1 MELLVVT
8 GMSGAG
14 KTQALRT
21 LEDIGYYCV
30 DNLPPQLLVYLLDYA
45 YTGETKRE
53 KTAVTIDI
61 RSELLLSN
69 LESVQKGL
77 KEQGVETR
85 ILFLEADDEALR
97 KRYKETRRLHPLIL
111 QHSAHSLPEALEQ
124 ERAHL
129 SELRKRADV
138 LIDTSRLRMKELR
151 SRLVKLFAPVGFEDM
166 SIEFVAFGYKYGILA
181 DADLV
186 FDLRPLPNPFYVEE
200 LRMLTG
206 EDPAVRAYVMGGED
220 AKGLLSRIEELLR
233 YSLPLY
239 RKEGRSR
246 LVVGFGC
253 TGGQHR
259 SLAVAGLMQEALE
272 EEYPGISVLSRDKD
286 EHRYEI
292 SMR

>member
-14 KTQALRT
+14 KTQALQT

-30 DNLPPQLLVYLLDYA
+30 DNMPPQLFVYLLDHDY
-45 YTGETKRE
+45 GGGMDRE
-53 KTAVTIDI
+53 KTAVTMDI
-61 RSELLLSN
+61 RSELLLGS
-69 LESVQKGL
+69 LDAVRHSL
-77 KEQGVETR
+77 SEQQVLTR
-85 ILFLEADDEALR
+85 ILYLDATDEALK
-97 KRYKETRRLHPLIL
+97 KRYKETRRLHPLVM
-111 QHSAHSLPEALEQ
+111 QKKAASLPEALAM
-124 ERAHL
+124 EREHL
-129 SELRKRADV
+129 EPLKKQADYV
-138 LIDTSRLRMKELR
+138 IDTSRLRTKELR
-151 SRLVKLFAPVGFEDM
+151 TRLIKLFAPADFEDM

-186 FDLRPLPNPFYVEE
+186 FDLRCLPNPFYVES

-206 EDPAVRAYVMGGED
+206 EDAAVRDYVMDSEE
-220 AKGLLSRIEELLR
+220 ARGLFARIEDLLR
-233 YSLPLY
+233 YSIPLY
-239 RKEGRSR
+239 RKEGKSR

-272 EEYPGISVLSRDKD
+272 KDFSGIRVVCRDKD
-286 EHRYEI
+286 ENRYEI